1 MRSNPIIAT
10 VVLSLSILSAALMGS
25 CKEDDA
31 STCQT
36 CRSETTP
43 DFELC
48 RESGGNASVNGQD
61 TGTEYEVYLQALQ
74 DAGTTCGGF

>member
-1 MRSNPIIAT
+1 MRSNPSIPTLALIMG
-10 VVLSLSILSAALMGS
+10 ILSVMLMGS